1 MDPLLP
7 VGDGHTALSEEDR
20 EGLIPTYIATLGDLF
35 AAEEANIARALL
47 RRRPPSIDQIL
58 DDKYLRN
65 LHRSMF
71 EDVWVWAGSYRRLET
86 NIGIDP
92 SRIPVAVRSLVDDAK
107 TWVDSAVY
115 DSDEIAV
122 RFHHQ
127 LVFIHPF
134 PNGNGR
140 HGRIAADYL
149 VSALGSVPFTWGRH
163 LDADSQQLRDT
174 YRHAL
179 VHADRGD
186 LGELLNFAR
195 T

>member
-20 EGLIPTYIATLGDLF
+20 EGLIPTYIATRGDLF

-47 RRRPPSIDQIL
+47 HRRPPSVDRLL
-58 DDKYLRN
+58 DDKYLRD

-71 EDVWVWAGSYRRLET
+71 KDVWAWAGSYRLRET

-92 SRIPVAVRSLVDDAK
+92 SQVPVAVRSLVDDA
-107 TWVDSAVY
+107 TSWVESAAFAT
-115 DSDEIAV
+115 DEMAV

-134 PNGNGR
+134 RNGNGR
-140 HGRIAADYL
+140 HGRIAGDYL
-149 VSALGSVPFTWGRH
+149 VTALGATPFTWGRN
-163 LDADSQQLRDT
+163 LDVDTQQLRDR

-179 VHADRGD
+179 VEADRGD
-186 LGELLNFAR
+186 IGELLTFAR
-195 T
+195 S

>member
-1 MDPLLP
+1 
-7 VGDGHTALSEEDR
+7 
-20 EGLIPTYIATLGDLF
+20 
-35 AAEEANIARALL
+35 
-47 RRRPPSIDQIL
+47 
-58 DDKYLRN
+58 
-65 LHRSMF
+65 MF
-71 EDVWVWAGSYRRLET
+71 EDVWVWAGTYRSLET

-92 SRIPVAVRSLVDDAK
+92 LRIPVAVRSLVGNAK
-107 TWVDSAVY
+107 TWVDSTVY

-149 VSALGSVPFTWGRH
+149 VSALGSAPFTWGRD
-163 LDADSQQLRDT
+163 LDAETQQLRER

-179 VHADRGD
+179 VQADRGD
-186 LGELLNFAR
+186 IGELLTFAR
-195 T
+195 S